1 MNCHFCKTETPDG
14 KIMFRDEC
22 ERCGADLHICLNCS
36 FHDPHASKQCR
47 EPAIPEEARDK
58 ELKNLC
64 EYFQPREVGHKDR
77 VTNRPVMMPGGSL
90 RSCSNEICR

>member
-1 MNCHFCKTETPDG
+1 MNCHFCKTKTPDG

-47 EPAIPEEARDK
+47 EPAIPEEVRDK
-58 ELKNLC
+58 ERKNLC
-64 EYFQPREVGHKDR
+64 EYFQPKEDGQDQGEQSSGDDARRKLEDLFK
-77 VTNRPVMMPGGSL
+77 
-90 RSCSNEICR
+90 

>member
-47 EPAIPEEARDK
+47 EPAIPEEVRDK
-58 ELKNLC
+58 ERKNLC
-64 EYFQPREVGHKDR
+64 EYFQSREAGQGQGDQSAGDDARRK
-77 VTNRPVMMPGGSL
+77 L
-90 RSCSNEICR
+90 EELFK